1 MYNLQVPC
9 GLFIPSLAMGGITGR
24 IVGILMQQLAAKHPH
39 LWFFDNSCG
48 LPGQEGCITPGLY
61 AMVGAA
67 AVLGGVTRM
76 TGNNITQFQLLSIIN
91 FNSNYSVQKIKCT
104 LLN

>member
-1 MYNLQVPC
+1 MDFFNFITNIFQVPC

-24 IVGILMQQLAAKHPH
+24 IVGVFMQQLAAKHPH

-48 LPGQEGCITPGLY
+48 LPGQENCITPGLY

-76 TGNNITQFQLLSIIN
+76 TGNNESAIMIQFE
-91 FNSNYSVQKIKCT
+91 
-104 LLN
+104 

>member
-1 MYNLQVPC
+1 
-9 GLFIPSLAMGGITGR
+9 MGGITGR
-24 IVGILMQQLAAKHPH
+24 IVGIFMQQLAANYPH

-48 LPGQEGCITPGLY
+48 LPGQEDCITPGLY

-76 TGNNITQFQLLSIIN
+76 TGNKHIFIIVITK
-91 FNSNYSVQKIKCT
+91 YYM
-104 LLN
+104 

>member
-1 MYNLQVPC
+1 
-9 GLFIPSLAMGGITGR
+9 
-24 IVGILMQQLAAKHPH
+24 MQQLAAKHPH

-48 LPGQEGCITPGLY
+48 LPGQEDCITPGLY

-76 TGNNITQFQLLSIIN
+76 TGKTI
-91 FNSNYSVQKIKCT
+91 
-104 LLN
+104 

>member
-1 MYNLQVPC
+1 MLLQMLYIYIANVICILCYYVLQVPC

-76 TGNNITQFQLLSIIN
+76 TGNNII
-91 FNSNYSVQKIKCT
+91 
-104 LLN
+104 LLNVNY

>member
-1 MYNLQVPC
+1 MLYYCILQVPC

-76 TGNNITQFQLLSIIN
+76 TGNNIT
-91 FNSNYSVQKIKCT
+91 
-104 LLN
+104 

>member
-1 MYNLQVPC
+1 MCDVLQVPC

-76 TGNNITQFQLLSIIN
+76 TGKN
-91 FNSNYSVQKIKCT
+91 FFLCILQEHVRARAQYYSMFTIDY
-104 LLN
+104 